1 MIDARPVAIGNVVV
15 MSGGVSSEPPEFMA
29 QVRRPAVVVAAVSA
43 LVLVALGVRYAGES
57 SGRWLD
63 ETTSALLR
71 SELPVR
77 RGALRPVIE
86 LMDPVPLFVIIVL
99 LATVCL
105 VLGRRRLA
113 VLAVVGPALT
123 GVATTV
129 LKEIVGRTKNGDLA
143 YPSGHGGAATAV
155 ALVAGLLLVSV
166 IRVRLWAAVGLVA
179 GLTVLVGGGMAV
191 AMTLTNY
198 HYLTDTLGGFCAAVS
213 VVLGLALLLERGTL
227 RSGAEPARVS

>member
-1 MIDARPVAIGNVVV
+1 
-15 MSGGVSSEPPEFMA
+15 
-29 QVRRPAVVVAAVSA
+29 
-43 LVLVALGVRYAGES
+43 
-57 SGRWLD
+57 
-63 ETTSALLR
+63 
-71 SELPVR
+71 
-77 RGALRPVIE
+77 VIE
-86 LMDPVPLFVIIVL
+86 LMDPVPLVVIIVL

-129 LKEIVGRTKNGDLA
+129 LKEVVGRTKNGDLA

-198 HYLTDTLGGFCAAVS
+198 HYLTDTLGGFCAAVA
-213 VVLGLALLLERGTL
+213 VVLGLALLLERGAPGS
-227 RSGAEPARVS
+227 RAAPA

>member
-1 MIDARPVAIGNVVV
+1 MIDARAVAVGNVAV
-15 MSGGVSSEPPEFMA
+15 MSGQVSSEPPEFLA

-43 LVLVALGVRYAGES
+43 LVMIALGVRYAGES

-63 ETTSALLR
+63 ETALALLR

-86 LMDPVPLFVIIVL
+86 LMDPVPLVVIIVL

-166 IRVRLWAAVGLVA
+166 IRLRLWAAVGLVA

-191 AMTLTNY
+191 VMTLTNY
-198 HYLTDTLGGFCAAVS
+198 HYLTDTLGGFCAAVA
-213 VVLGLALLLERGTL
+213 VVLGLALLLERGT
-227 RSGAEPARVS
+227 RGSRAAPA